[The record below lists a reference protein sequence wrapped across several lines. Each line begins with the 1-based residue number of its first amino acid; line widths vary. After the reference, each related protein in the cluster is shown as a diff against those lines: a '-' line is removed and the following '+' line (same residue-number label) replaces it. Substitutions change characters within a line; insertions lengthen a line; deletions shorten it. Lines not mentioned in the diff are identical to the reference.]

1 MEHELYNKLVD
12 IVNIDVAQLS
22 SNMAHCELSES
33 VHLDNDGWQGLK
45 SFEREKKTEAKKK
58 KRLNGNRERKK

>member
-58 KRLNGNRERKK
+58 KKD